1 MKAIFNKLTALFLF
15 VSLSIGASAQSIPD
29 TARINIGLS
38 AGLPIALDNMYT
50 YNVGAYL
57 QVDYPLTKS
66 LYVTGSVGYNTLFA
80 SPNFSTTPG
89 GILNV
94 KAANMQTAPLKLGLK
109 IFAIRHFYFAGEV
122 GQTLLLNRSAVYAPK
137 SNAFTFSPQIGM
149 LFFLKKHTYIDA
161 GIRYEAVSTFYN
173 DKANYGFWAAHVA
186 YAFNL

>member
-1 MKAIFNKLTALFLF
+1 MKVLFNKLATLLLF

-29 TARINIGLS
+29 TARINVGLS

-50 YNVGAYL
+50 YNLGAYL
-57 QVDYPLTKS
+57 QLDYPITKT
-66 LYVTGSVGYNTLFA
+66 LYVTGSAGYNTLFA

-94 KAANMQTAPLKLGLK
+94 KAANMQTVPLKLGIKL
-109 IFAIRHFYFAGEV
+109 FVIRHFYLAGEV
-122 GQTLLLNRSAVYAPK
+122 GQTLLVNKSQVYALKNNALTYSPK
-137 SNAFTFSPQIGM
+137 MGM
-149 LFFLKKHTYIDA
+149 LFFLKKHQYIDA